1 MSNETRPAQRG
12 RAGQARRADASPR
25 PSVKKGGFDPTTL
38 AFLALV
44 VVIIAGSAF
53 LLVNKRQAADTGAIQ
68 EYSPSV
74 TIEGEALPV
83 FNAESVTTLTD
94 TAVGMPAPV
103 VAGQDFFG
111 EATSLPVA
119 GESTM
124 IVFLAHWCAYCQ
136 AEVPLLMDEWIE
148 GDLPDG
154 VNVRAVPTGTNEQA
168 VNFPP
173 SAWLLAD
180 NDWTE
185 PILTD
190 TTDSQAAEAYGLAAY
205 PFFVVVGPDGNVLA
219 RTSGELGRDQL
230 QALVDVAAGAADAGS
245 IGDTGEQSTVAPESN
260 E

>member
-12 RAGQARRADASPR
+12 RAGQARRAGASTR
-25 PSVKKGGFDPTTL
+25 TSDKKGGFDTTTM

-53 LLVNKRQAADTGAIQ
+53 LVVNNRKAADTGATQ
-68 EYSPSV
+68 EFSPSV
-74 TIEGEALPV
+74 TIEGDALPA

-94 TAVGMPAPV
+94 TAVGMPAPAV
-103 VAGQDFFG
+103 TGQDFFG
-111 EATSLPVA
+111 EATSLPVE

-124 IVFLAHWCAYCQ
+124 IAFLAHWCAYCQ

-154 VNVRAVPTGTNEQA
+154 VNVRAVPTGTSDQA
-168 VNFPP
+168 GNFPP

-180 NDWTE
+180 NDWNE
-185 PILTD
+185 PILAD
-190 TTDSQAAEAYGLAAY
+190 TADDQVAEAYGLASY

-245 IGDTGEQSTVAPESN
+245 IGDTGEASTVAPETN